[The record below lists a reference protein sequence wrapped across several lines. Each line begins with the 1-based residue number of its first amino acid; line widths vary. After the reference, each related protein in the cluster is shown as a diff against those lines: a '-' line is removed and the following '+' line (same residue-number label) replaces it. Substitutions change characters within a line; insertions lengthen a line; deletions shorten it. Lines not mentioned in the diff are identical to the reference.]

1 MHMLQVL
8 WAEAGTPAA
17 LRGRG
22 AELNAGAPRRA
33 SIASCLPSWHVLAA
47 SGLTRS
53 SEATYGSNC
62 PPLCSGLLKKQER
75 LRLA

>member
-1 MHMLQVL
+1 MLQVL

-22 AELNAGAPRRA
+22 AKLNAGAPRHA
-33 SIASCLPSWHVLAA
+33 SVASCLLSWHVPTA

-53 SEATYGSNC
+53 SEATYGSN
-62 PPLCSGLLKKQER
+62 PAPEF
-75 LRLA
+75 